1 MVDVQ
6 MFIAN
11 QSSIIQLCDDEEI
24 GSDSVLRLN
33 MAYKKYAHF

>member
-6 MFIAN
+6 TFIAN

-33 MAYKKYAHF
+33 IAYKK